1 MRLEEHFT
9 ENPLNG
15 GVAFNHY
22 RPARRLAETVGKL
35 KVPDAVLDRF
45 EAICKAVNAT
55 LVRSGEK

>member
-1 MRLEEHFT
+1 MSSAAARDAVGRRWPVSGCRYEF
-9 ENPLNG
+9 
-15 GVAFNHY
+15 A
-22 RPARRLAETVGKL
+22 RPLAETVGKL